1 MVKISRTRKMQLR
14 IRQFLRKS
22 RHRAWRIHWRVTLV
36 IVMLVLIAIG
46 CVTYYF
52 DVILP
57 RSFKYSYYDHEIQD
71 FIYYAIIP
79 MIVFSSI
86 ALKLIFFLWDKQQ
99 ELDLAKWKK
108 EREEFR
114 AKFAI
119 TFDLNDQVKPDEQSA
134 TCPNSSTAGKDRKE
148 PDNSLNNLIDKP
160 SDNSIH
166 KVDVVVEKQSQ
177 EQKEEQPPIS
187 FEKKEQEK
195 EAIYLKSYVIIPH
208 VTKPR
213 VVSLRKPVYTPVH
226 KPRRIA
232 SKTEVIYH
240 NYIKREN
247 PYYKFLKA
255 RQSAVIHIQEMLDK
269 RPSKGILGNAY
280 LFTTDKTDSLFE
292 DFSIV
297 YGNQV
302 LAVQITF
309 PEPYLQK
316 GVNLIRSPYLKKP
329 HEWKWEREFF
339 VSLCQQHR
347 LIPCIY
353 EVDPIALKPID
364 ADGWN
369 LRDAL
374 TEESIVPCRL
384 VTAELIDMSEWEIQ
398 TQMIQFVREY
408 LRQEEEGLKFYRDSG
423 FWSGNVLW
431 MSKKKYEKKWII
443 VKRVQ
448 KFTQLTDKQ
457 KENMRKRGFLLYR
470 YQGNIAQIIYK
481 KENTRGGLSPVDH
494 PKRGVNYEMDF
505 EGFQLIQ

>member
-1 MVKISRTRKMQLR
+1 MAIIL
-14 IRQFLRKS
+14 
-22 RHRAWRIHWRVTLV
+22 
-36 IVMLVLIAIG
+36 LILSVIG

-52 DVILP
+52 DVIQP

-71 FIYYAIIP
+71 FTYYAIIP

-86 ALKLIFFLWDKQQ
+86 ALKLIFFLLDKQQ

-108 EREEFR
+108 EEFR

-119 TFDLNDQVKPDEQSA
+119 TFDLDNHVKPDEQSA
-134 TCPNSSTAGKDRKE
+134 TCPNSSTAGKDRME
-148 PDNSLNNLIDKP
+148 TDNSLDNSLDNFIDNP
-160 SDNSIH
+160 SNNSIH

-177 EQKEEQPPIS
+177 EQKE
-187 FEKKEQEK
+187 QEK
-195 EAIYLKSYVIIPH
+195 EAIYLKSDVIIPH

-226 KPRRIA
+226 KPKRTA
-232 SKTEVIYH
+232 SKTEHIYH

-353 EVDPIALKPID
+353 EVDPITLKPID
-364 ADGWN
+364 AEGWN

-408 LRQEEEGLKFYRDSG
+408 LRQEKEGLNFFREHDI
-423 FWSGNVLW
+423 WNGNVLW

-457 KENMRKRGFLLYR
+457 KENIRKRGFLLYH

-494 PKRGVNYEMDF
+494 PKRGVSYEIDF
-505 EGFQLIQ
+505 EGFQKVK

>member
-1 MVKISRTRKMQLR
+1 M
-14 IRQFLRKS
+14 
-22 RHRAWRIHWRVTLV
+22 A
-36 IVMLVLIAIG
+36 IVLLILSVIG

-52 DVILP
+52 EVIQP

-108 EREEFR
+108 EEFR

-119 TFDLNDQVKPDEQSA
+119 TFDLDDHVKSGEQSA
-134 TCPNSSTAGKDRKE
+134 TCPNSSTAGKDRME
-148 PDNSLNNLIDKP
+148 TDNSLDNFIDNP
-160 SDNSIH
+160 SNNSIH

-177 EQKEEQPPIS
+177 EQKE
-187 FEKKEQEK
+187 QEK
-195 EAIYLKSYVIIPH
+195 EAIYLKSDVIIPH

-226 KPRRIA
+226 KPKRTA
-232 SKTEVIYH
+232 SKTEHIYH

-494 PKRGVNYEMDF
+494 PKRGVSYEIDF
-505 EGFQLIQ
+505 EGFQKVK

>member
-1 MVKISRTRKMQLR
+1 
-14 IRQFLRKS
+14 
-22 RHRAWRIHWRVTLV
+22 
-36 IVMLVLIAIG
+36 
-46 CVTYYF
+46 
-52 DVILP
+52 
-57 RSFKYSYYDHEIQD
+57 
-71 FIYYAIIP
+71 

-108 EREEFR
+108 EEFR

-119 TFDLNDQVKPDEQSA
+119 TFDLDDHVKSGEQSA
-134 TCPNSSTAGKDRKE
+134 TCPNSSTAGKDRME
-148 PDNSLNNLIDKP
+148 TDNSLDNFIDNP
-160 SDNSIH
+160 SNNSIH

-177 EQKEEQPPIS
+177 EQKE
-187 FEKKEQEK
+187 QEK
-195 EAIYLKSYVIIPH
+195 EAIYLKSDVIIPH

-226 KPRRIA
+226 KPKRTA
-232 SKTEVIYH
+232 SKTEHIYH

-269 RPSKGILGNAY
+269 RPSKGILGNTY

-347 LIPCIY
+347 LIPCI
-353 EVDPIALKPID
+353 
-364 ADGWN
+364 
-369 LRDAL
+369 
-374 TEESIVPCRL
+374 
-384 VTAELIDMSEWEIQ
+384 
-398 TQMIQFVREY
+398 
-408 LRQEEEGLKFYRDSG
+408 
-423 FWSGNVLW
+423 
-431 MSKKKYEKKWII
+431 
-443 VKRVQ
+443 
-448 KFTQLTDKQ
+448 
-457 KENMRKRGFLLYR
+457 
-470 YQGNIAQIIYK
+470 
-481 KENTRGGLSPVDH
+481 
-494 PKRGVNYEMDF
+494 
-505 EGFQLIQ
+505 

>member
-1 MVKISRTRKMQLR
+1 M
-14 IRQFLRKS
+14 
-22 RHRAWRIHWRVTLV
+22 A
-36 IVMLVLIAIG
+36 IVLLILSVIG

-52 DVILP
+52 DVIQP

-108 EREEFR
+108 EEFR

-119 TFDLNDQVKPDEQSA
+119 TFDLDDHVKPDEQSA
-134 TCPNSSTAGKDRKE
+134 TCPNSSTAGKDRME
-148 PDNSLNNLIDKP
+148 TDNSLDNSLDNFIDNP
-160 SDNSIH
+160 SNNSIH

-177 EQKEEQPPIS
+177 EQK
-187 FEKKEQEK
+187 KQEK
-195 EAIYLKSYVIIPH
+195 EAIYLKSDVIIPH

-226 KPRRIA
+226 KPKRTA
-232 SKTEVIYH
+232 SKTEHIYH

-353 EVDPIALKPID
+353 EVDPITLKPID
-364 ADGWN
+364 AEGWN

-408 LRQEEEGLKFYRDSG
+408 LRQEKEGLNFFREHDI
-423 FWSGNVLW
+423 WNGNVLW

-457 KENMRKRGFLLYR
+457 KENIRKRGFLLYR

-494 PKRGVNYEMDF
+494 PKRGVSYEIDF
-505 EGFQLIQ
+505 EGFQKVK

>member
-1 MVKISRTRKMQLR
+1 M
-14 IRQFLRKS
+14 
-22 RHRAWRIHWRVTLV
+22 A
-36 IVMLVLIAIG
+36 IVLLILSVIG

-52 DVILP
+52 EVIQP

-108 EREEFR
+108 EEFR

-119 TFDLNDQVKPDEQSA
+119 TFDLDDHVKSGEQSA
-134 TCPNSSTAGKDRKE
+134 TCPNSSTAGKDRME
-148 PDNSLNNLIDKP
+148 TDNSLDNFIDNP
-160 SDNSIH
+160 SNNSIH

-177 EQKEEQPPIS
+177 EQKE
-187 FEKKEQEK
+187 QEK
-195 EAIYLKSYVIIPH
+195 EAIYLKSDVIIPH

-226 KPRRIA
+226 KPKRTA
-232 SKTEVIYH
+232 SKTEHIYH

-269 RPSKGILGNAY
+269 RPSKGILGNTY

-353 EVDPIALKPID
+353 EVDPITLKPID

-408 LRQEEEGLKFYRDSG
+408 LRQEKEGLNFFREHDI
-423 FWSGNVLW
+423 WNGNVLW

-457 KENMRKRGFLLYR
+457 KENIRKRGFLLYR

-494 PKRGVNYEMDF
+494 PKRGVSYEIDF
-505 EGFQLIQ
+505 EGFQKVK

>member
-1 MVKISRTRKMQLR
+1 M
-14 IRQFLRKS
+14 
-22 RHRAWRIHWRVTLV
+22 A
-36 IVMLVLIAIG
+36 IVLLILSVIG

-52 DVILP
+52 EVIQP

-108 EREEFR
+108 EEFR

-119 TFDLNDQVKPDEQSA
+119 TFDLDDHVKSGEQSA
-134 TCPNSSTAGKDRKE
+134 TCPNSYTAGKDRME
-148 PDNSLNNLIDKP
+148 TDNSLDNFIDNP
-160 SDNSIH
+160 SNNSIH

-177 EQKEEQPPIS
+177 EQKE
-187 FEKKEQEK
+187 QEK
-195 EAIYLKSYVIIPH
+195 EAIYLKSDVIIPH

-226 KPRRIA
+226 KPKRTA
-232 SKTEVIYH
+232 SKTEHIYH

-269 RPSKGILGNAY
+269 RPSKGILGNTY

-353 EVDPIALKPID
+353 EVDPITLKPID

-408 LRQEEEGLKFYRDSG
+408 LRQEKEGLIFFREHDI
-423 FWSGNVLW
+423 WNGNVLW

-457 KENMRKRGFLLYR
+457 KENIRKRGFLLYR

-494 PKRGVNYEMDF
+494 PKRGVSYEIDF
-505 EGFQLIQ
+505 EGFQKVK

>member
-1 MVKISRTRKMQLR
+1 M
-14 IRQFLRKS
+14 
-22 RHRAWRIHWRVTLV
+22 A
-36 IVMLVLIAIG
+36 IVLLILSVIG

-52 DVILP
+52 EVIQP

-108 EREEFR
+108 EEFR
-114 AKFAI
+114 AKIAI
-119 TFDLNDQVKPDEQSA
+119 TFDLDDHVKSGEQSA
-134 TCPNSSTAGKDRKE
+134 TCPNSSTAGKDRME
-148 PDNSLNNLIDKP
+148 TDNSLDNFIDNP
-160 SDNSIH
+160 SNNSIH

-177 EQKEEQPPIS
+177 EQKE
-187 FEKKEQEK
+187 QEK
-195 EAIYLKSYVIIPH
+195 EAIYLKSDVIIPH

-226 KPRRIA
+226 KPKRTA
-232 SKTEVIYH
+232 SKTEHIYH

-269 RPSKGILGNAY
+269 RPSKGILGNTY

-353 EVDPIALKPID
+353 EVDPITLKPID

-408 LRQEEEGLKFYRDSG
+408 LRQEKEGLNFFREHDI
-423 FWSGNVLW
+423 WNGNVLW

-457 KENMRKRGFLLYR
+457 KENIRKRGFLLYR

-494 PKRGVNYEMDF
+494 PKRGVSYEIDF
-505 EGFQLIQ
+505 EGFQKVK